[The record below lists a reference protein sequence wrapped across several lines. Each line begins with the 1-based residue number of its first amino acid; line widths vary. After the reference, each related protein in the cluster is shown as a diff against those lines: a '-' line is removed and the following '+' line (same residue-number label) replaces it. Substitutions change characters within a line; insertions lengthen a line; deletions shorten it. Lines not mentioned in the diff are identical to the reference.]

1 MCLIK
6 EKKPNV
12 RGPGTEAH
20 VHLFSFQQLNDH
32 NSTHTHTHPKTS
44 KKNLISNTI
53 KNSFQTPKKAF
64 DSP

>member
-32 NSTHTHTHPKTS
+32 NSTHTNILKPLK
-44 KKNLISNTI
+44 
-53 KNSFQTPKKAF
+53 KNSFQTP
-64 DSP
+64 